1 MTNLLIKSGVVIL
14 LLSGCA
20 SGPTIITNAN
30 PSVDISAYST
40 YNYMEPL
47 GTDRSNGVRTPLSSM
62 LMISISNEMAARG
75 FEQSNN
81 PQVLVNVYL
90 STEERVDVRETP
102 TTGGFYG
109 YRGARYSA
117 WGGTTTTVSQYTQ
130 GTLAIDI
137 VDAANNVLAWEGIA
151 QARMSGDV
159 RETTQERSDEV
170 VALILADFMP
180 PPEPVAGE

>member
-1 MTNLLIKSGVVIL
+1 MTTLLIRLGTIVL
-14 LLSGCA
+14 LFSGCA
-20 SGPTIITNAN
+20 SGPKIFTNAN
-30 PSVDISAYST
+30 PGVDISSYST
-40 YNYMEPL
+40 YNFMQPL
-47 GTDRSNGVRTPLSSM
+47 GTDRQNGVRTPLSTM
-62 LMISISNEMAARG
+62 LMNSIGNEMAARG
-75 FEQSNN
+75 LEQSNSS
-81 PQVLVNVYL
+81 QLLINVYL
-90 STEERVDVRETP
+90 STEEKTDVRQTP
-102 TTGGFYG
+102 TTGGYYG

-170 VALILADFMP
+170 VSLILADFLP
-180 PPEPVAGE
+180 PPAAGE